1 MLEMT
6 FLGSIKIL
14 DQYTWILYKTDD
26 NNCNLLAKDNFLD
39 VQELIIAVIFLSN
52 TSQSDVVNFL

>member
-1 MLEMT
+1 MLAMT
-6 FLGSIKIL
+6 FLGSIEIL

-26 NNCNLLAKDNFLD
+26 INCNLLAKDNFLD
-39 VQELIIAVIFLSN
+39 VQEVIIAVIFLSN